1 MDIET
6 PFVGPVVDVSPRDID
21 PDEPANLCTYT
32 AVGANIGSYLKW
44 QPDLFGGGCAFKDKA
59 AKLAALGEYV
69 ERYCANF
76 VPEGLLKATQE
87 ELITNNEVALH
98 PEKLFPFTDAQ
109 EIVRSGRFTKP
120 KTNDRIEWVKM
131 TGTRSEILAPAAL
144 VFLNYYRI
152 RPQAQRNYPVLLPG
166 IAAGR
171 SFSQALESALTEV
184 LERDATSLWWLAGR
198 SAKRVILPQHFFNE
212 MGKFDQNKFACDGL
226 LLRTYGLE
234 NKYYAAAFVLRDLEK
249 MTVQVGFACRSSLS
263 EALYKS
269 AAEAWQLRR
278 LTEAIRDK
286 NSWAWQQDYHGTT
299 LLPLL
304 EKQPT
309 QVNQLTQLV
318 HNIQYYLDRSK
329 VSNVYKTLSE
339 KIDGVVELN
348 SVNSCKPS
356 VEASLAEIETTENM
370 KFFWRDVTTYDMLDS
385 GYRVIRVYSPQ
396 ACPNLPSA
404 FPPLA
409 NVRLRKELT
418 LTGKTLCLEPLP
430 HA

>member
-1 MDIET
+1 M
-6 PFVGPVVDVSPRDID
+6 
-21 PDEPANLCTYT
+21 
-32 AVGANIGSYLKW
+32 
-44 QPDLFGGGCAFKDKA
+44 
-59 AKLAALGEYV
+59 
-69 ERYCANF
+69 
-76 VPEGLLKATQE
+76 
-87 ELITNNEVALH
+87 
-98 PEKLFPFTDAQ
+98 
-109 EIVRSGRFTKP
+109 
-120 KTNDRIEWVKM
+120 
-131 TGTRSEILAPAAL
+131 
-144 VFLNYYRI
+144 
-152 RPQAQRNYPVLLPG
+152 PG

-198 SAKRVILPQHFFNE
+198 STKRVILPQHFFNK

-299 LLPLL
+299 PLPLL

-356 VEASLAEIETTENM
+356 VEASLTEIETTENM
-370 KFFWRDVTTYDMLDS
+370 EFFSRDVTTYDMLDS